1 MDALQI
7 KRRQLLKE
15 SWEEFYSMYKK
26 TQEQGVC
33 TYYFPRNLLVFLF
46 LLSLPIPIINM
57 LSIRQTLLSH
67 TTLGEAI
74 ASLSI
79 GDWLAITGL
88 SSLLF
93 VIYILIIYLS
103 QTIKITPK
111 GLSEKRL
118 GIPIRSIPWNEIVNV
133 DFKSY
138 IIFKG
143 IELTSF
149 IEVSSPNTKMR
160 IDEYKLNMKEL
171 EEILITENPQ
181 KNYMN
186 LVREEREVFTNDEV
200 LDAFNLSYYGFLR
213 AFCAIVV
220 IFLWVYY
227 SRK

>member
-1 MDALQI
+1 
-7 KRRQLLKE
+7 
-15 SWEEFYSMYKK
+15 
-26 TQEQGVC
+26 
-33 TYYFPRNLLVFLF
+33 
-46 LLSLPIPIINM
+46 
-57 LSIRQTLLSH
+57 
-67 TTLGEAI
+67 
-74 ASLSI
+74 
-79 GDWLAITGL
+79 
-88 SSLLF
+88 
-93 VIYILIIYLS
+93 
-103 QTIKITPK
+103 
-111 GLSEKRL
+111 
-118 GIPIRSIPWNEIVNV
+118 VNV